1 MSALIEKIKNKNME
15 QNIQPMIWELMR
27 EMKQERG
34 QSMLS
39 TGRFSGFT

>member
-1 MSALIEKIKNKNME
+1 MSTLTEKNTNMQ
-15 QNIQPMIWELMR
+15 QNIQPMIGELMR

-39 TGRFSGFT
+39 TGRFSGFK